1 MLKYAIKRLVM
12 LIPVLLGVT
21 LIIFTLLYFTPGNP
35 AEMLLPDDATEEQ
48 IAMKEEELGLND
60 PFFVRYGTYLFNLLT
75 KGDFGTSYTTG
86 RPVLEEILIRFPRT
100 MQLATASI
108 LIAVTIGIF
117 AGIISAT
124 KQNSMLDK
132 VAVGIS
138 MVGVSMPNFW
148 QGLLLIL
155 LFAVHWRMLPASGL
169 GGFEYWI
176 LPALTIGTSS
186 AANIMRMTRS
196 TMLEV
201 IRQDYIRTAR
211 SKGQTERIIKYKHA
225 LRNALIPIVTVIGN
239 SFGSML
245 CGAVVTEQVFSIPG
259 IGKLL
264 VDAIGVRNF
273 PMVQGCVLYLAF
285 IHAIVNLAVDLL
297 YAFIDPRIKSQ
308 YGGSHK
314 RKLAKMQKALAKEA
328 A

>member
-1 MLKYAIKRLVM
+1 MLKYALKRLVM

-60 PFFVRYGTYLFNLLT
+60 PFFVRYGNYLFNLVT

-108 LIAVTIGIF
+108 VIAVTIGIF

-124 KQNSMLDK
+124 RQNSVLDK

-211 SKGQTERIIKYKHA
+211 SKGQTERVIKYKHA

-264 VDAIGVRNF
+264 VDAISVRNF

-285 IHAIVNLAVDLL
+285 IHAIVNLAVDML

-314 RKLAKMQKALAKEA
+314 RKVEKMKRALAKEA